1 MNLRMTHFVE
11 YHFFSYQMK
20 TMLGDVMFEADPTIE
35 YLNSES
41 FPYML
46 LTTWFRG
53 DQYVN
58 FSAGVH
64 FSSAVFEKPIT
75 VAVKLAPNFLPIHKS
90 IRKTV

>member
-1 MNLRMTHFVE
+1 
-11 YHFFSYQMK
+11 
-20 TMLGDVMFEADPTIE
+20 MFEADPTIE

-64 FSSAVFEKPIT
+64 FSSAIFDKSIT
-75 VAVKLAPNFLPIHKS
+75 VAVQLAPKIVHPQIDSQSVQF
-90 IRKTV
+90 